1 MVFRSKSTMK
11 TYALIA
17 LAALGLSMSAPLLAD
32 AGDPSRGQELSG
44 ACAACHGAD
53 GNSVN
58 PEWPKLAG
66 QGEAYLYKQLSD
78 YKEGRR
84 EDPLMAGQVANLSEQ
99 DMRDLA
105 AYFASQTAS
114 AGTADEAM
122 VELGGALFR
131 GGNAATG
138 VAACIACHGPAGD
151 GNPAAMFP
159 RVAGQHAQYIANQ
172 LRLFRDSSRANDAG
186 RMMRNIARRMT
197 DEEIQAVSEFMAG
210 LRRD

>member
-1 MVFRSKSTMK
+1 MK
-11 TYALIA
+11 KYALIA

-32 AGDPSRGQELSG
+32 AGDPSRGQEIST

-66 QGEAYLYKQLSD
+66 QGEAYLYKQLVD

-84 EDPLMAGQVANLSEQ
+84 ENALMSGQVVALSDQ

-105 AYFASQTAS
+105 AFFASQTVTP
-114 AGTADEAM
+114 GTADEARAD
-122 VELGGALFR
+122 LGEQLYR

-138 VAACIACHGPAGD
+138 VAACAACHGPAGA
-151 GNPAAMFP
+151 GNPAALFP
-159 RVAGQHAQYIANQ
+159 KVASQHARYSADQ
-172 LRLFRDSSRANDAG
+172 LRYFRDSTRANDAG

-197 DEEIQAVSEFMAG
+197 DEEIAAVSEYMAG

>member
-1 MVFRSKSTMK
+1 MK
-11 TYALIA
+11 KYALFAI
-17 LAALGLSMSAPLLAD
+17 AALGLSISAAVPAD
-32 AGDPSRGQELSG
+32 SGDPTRGQELAG

-53 GNSVN
+53 GNSTN

-66 QGEAYLYKQLSD
+66 QGEAYLYKQLVD

-84 EDPLMAGQVANLSEQ
+84 EDALMAGQVANLSEQ

-105 AYFASQTAS
+105 AHFASQTA
-114 AGTADEAM
+114 APGTADEAH
-122 VELGGALFR
+122 VALGEQIYR

-138 VAACIACHGPAGD
+138 LAACIACHGPAGA

-159 RVAGQHAQYIANQ
+159 KVAGQHAQYSADQLNQ
-172 LRLFRDSSRANDAG
+172 FRDGSRANDAG
-186 RMMRNIARRMT
+186 QMMRNVARRMT
-197 DEEIQAVSEFMAG
+197 EEEIEAVSQYMAG

>member
-1 MVFRSKSTMK
+1 MK

-32 AGDPSRGQELSG
+32 AGDPNRGQELSG

-78 YKEGRR
+78 YKQGRR
-84 EDPLMAGQVANLSEQ
+84 QDPLMAGQVANLSEQ

-122 VELGGALFR
+122 VDLGGALYR

-159 RVAGQHAQYIANQ
+159 RVAGQHAQYNANQ
-172 LRLFRDSSRANDAG
+172 LRQFRDSSRANDAG

>member
-1 MVFRSKSTMK
+1 MK
-11 TYALIA
+11 KYALIA

-32 AGDPSRGQELSG
+32 AGDPSRGQQISA

-66 QGEAYLYKQLSD
+66 QGEAYLYKQLVD

-84 EDPLMAGQVANLSEQ
+84 ENLLMSGQVAGLSDQ

-105 AYFASQTAS
+105 AFFASQTVTP
-114 AGTADEAM
+114 GTADAARAD
-122 VELGGALFR
+122 LGGQLYR

-138 VAACIACHGPAGD
+138 VAACAACHGPAGA
-151 GNPAAMFP
+151 GNPAALFP
-159 RVAGQHAQYIANQ
+159 KVASQHAQYSADQ
-172 LRLFRDSSRANDAG
+172 LRYFRDSTRANDAG

-197 DEEIQAVSEFMAG
+197 DEEIAAVSEYMAG

>member
-1 MVFRSKSTMK
+1 MK
-11 TYALIA
+11 KYALIA
-17 LAALGLSMSAPLLAD
+17 LAALGLSVSAPLLAD
-32 AGDPSRGQELSG
+32 AGDPSRGQEIST

-66 QGEAYLYKQLSD
+66 QGEAYLYKQLTD

-84 EDPLMAGQVANLSEQ
+84 ENALMSGQVVALSDQ

-105 AYFASQTAS
+105 AYFASQTAMP
-114 AGTADEAM
+114 GTADESKAE
-122 VELGGALFR
+122 VGGQIYR

-138 VAACIACHGPAGD
+138 LAACAACHGPAGT
-151 GNPAAMFP
+151 GNPAALFP
-159 RVAGQHAQYIANQ
+159 KVASQHARYSADQ
-172 LRLFRDSSRANDAG
+172 LRYFRDGTRANDAG

-197 DEEIQAVSEFMAG
+197 DEEIAAVSEYMSG

>member
-1 MVFRSKSTMK
+1 MK
-11 TYALIA
+11 KYAVIA
-17 LAALGLSMSAPLLAD
+17 LAALGLSVSAPLLAD
-32 AGDPSRGQELSG
+32 GDPTRGKELSA

-66 QGEAYLYKQLSD
+66 QGEAYLYKQLVD

-84 EDPLMAGQVANLSEQ
+84 ENVLMAGQVAGLSEQ

-105 AYFASQTAS
+105 AFFASQTGTP
-114 AGTADEAM
+114 GTADQTKA
-122 VELGGALFR
+122 ELGEQIYR

-138 VAACIACHGPAGD
+138 VAACIACHGPGGA

-159 RVAGQHAQYIANQ
+159 KMAGQHAQYNADQ
-172 LRLFRDSSRANDAG
+172 LRQFRDGARANDAG
-186 RMMRNIARRMT
+186 RMMRNVARRMT
-197 DEEIQAVSEFMAG
+197 DEEIAAVSEYMAG

>member
-1 MVFRSKSTMK
+1 MNK
-11 TYALIA
+11 YALIA
-17 LAALGLSMSAPLLAD
+17 LAALGLALSAPVMAD
-32 AGDPSRGQELSG
+32 AGDATRGKGLS
-44 ACAACHGAD
+44 ASCAACHGAD

-66 QGEAYLYKQLSD
+66 QGEAYLFKQLVD

-84 EDPLMAGQVANLSEQ
+84 QNVLMAGQVANLSTQ

-105 AYFASQTAS
+105 AFFASQTITP
-114 AGTADEAM
+114 GTADASM
-122 VELGGALFR
+122 VELGEQIYR

-138 VAACIACHGPAGD
+138 VAACIACHGPNGQ

-159 RVAGQHAQYIANQ
+159 KVAGQHARYNADQ
-172 LRLFRDSSRANDAG
+172 LRYFRDESRANDNG

-197 DEEIQAVSEFMAG
+197 DAEIEAVSQYMAG
-210 LRRD
+210 LSRN

>member
-1 MVFRSKSTMK
+1 MNK
-11 TYALIA
+11 YALIA
-17 LAALGLSMSAPLLAD
+17 LAALGLALSAPVMAD
-32 AGDPSRGQELSG
+32 AGDATRGKGLS
-44 ACAACHGAD
+44 ASCAACHGAD

-66 QGEAYLYKQLSD
+66 QGEAYLFKQLVD

-84 EDPLMAGQVANLSEQ
+84 QNVLMAGQVANLSTQ

-105 AYFASQTAS
+105 AFYASQTITP
-114 AGTADEAM
+114 GTADASM
-122 VELGGALFR
+122 VELGEQIYR

-138 VAACIACHGPAGD
+138 VAACIACHGPNGQ

-159 RVAGQHAQYIANQ
+159 KVAGQHAKYNADQ
-172 LRLFRDSSRANDAG
+172 LRYFRDESRANDNG

-197 DEEIQAVSEFMAG
+197 DAEIEAVSQYMAG
-210 LRRD
+210 LSRN

>member
-1 MVFRSKSTMK
+1 MK
-11 TYALIA
+11 KYALIA

-32 AGDPSRGQELSG
+32 AGDPTRGQELSG

-58 PEWPKLAG
+58 PEWPRLAG
-66 QGEAYLYKQLSD
+66 QGEAYLYKQLTD

-114 AGTADEAM
+114 TGTADEAM
-122 VELGGALFR
+122 VELGGAIYR

-159 RVAGQHAQYIANQ
+159 RVASQHAQYNANQ
-172 LRLFRDSSRANDAG
+172 LRQFRDSSRANDAG

-197 DEEIQAVSEFMAG
+197 DEEIQAVAEFMAG

>member
-1 MVFRSKSTMK
+1 MNK
-11 TYALIA
+11 YALIA
-17 LAALGLSMSAPLLAD
+17 LAALGLALSAPVMAD
-32 AGDPSRGQELSG
+32 AGDATRGKGLS
-44 ACAACHGAD
+44 ASCAACHGAD

-66 QGEAYLYKQLSD
+66 QGEAYLFKQLVD

-84 EDPLMAGQVANLSEQ
+84 QNVLMAGQVANLSTQ

-105 AYFASQTAS
+105 AFFASQTITP
-114 AGTADEAM
+114 GTADASM
-122 VELGGALFR
+122 VELGEQIYR

-138 VAACIACHGPAGD
+138 VAACIACHGPNGQ

-159 RVAGQHAQYIANQ
+159 KVAGQHAKYNADQ
-172 LRLFRDSSRANDAG
+172 LRYFRDESRANDNG

-197 DEEIQAVSEFMAG
+197 DAEIEAVSQYMAG
-210 LRRD
+210 LSRN

>member
-1 MVFRSKSTMK
+1 MK
-11 TYALIA
+11 KYALIA

-32 AGDPSRGQELSG
+32 AGDPTRGQELSG

-58 PEWPKLAG
+58 PEWPRLAG
-66 QGEAYLYKQLSD
+66 QGEAYLYKQLTD

-114 AGTADEAM
+114 TGTADEAM
-122 VELGGALFR
+122 VELGGAIYR

-159 RVAGQHAQYIANQ
+159 RVASQHAQYNANQ
-172 LRLFRDSSRANDAG
+172 LRQFRDSSRANDAG

>member
-17 LAALGLSMSAPLLAD
+17 LAALGLSMSTPLLAD

>member
-1 MVFRSKSTMK
+1 MNK
-11 TYALIA
+11 YALIA
-17 LAALGLSMSAPLLAD
+17 LAALGFALSAPVMADD
-32 AGDPSRGQELSG
+32 AGDATRGKGLS
-44 ACAACHGAD
+44 ASCAACHGAD

-66 QGEAYLYKQLSD
+66 QGETYLYKQLVD

-84 EDPLMAGQVANLSEQ
+84 QNVLMAGQVANLSNQ

-105 AYFASQTAS
+105 AYFSSQTMS
-114 AGTADEAM
+114 AGTADAAL
-122 VELGGALFR
+122 VELGEQIYR

-138 VAACIACHGPAGD
+138 VAACIACHGPNGQ

-159 RVAGQHAQYIANQ
+159 KVAGQHARYNADQ
-172 LRLFRDSSRANDAG
+172 LRYFRDESRANDNG

-197 DEEIQAVSEFMAG
+197 DQEIEAVSQYMAG
-210 LRRD
+210 LSSN

>member
-1 MVFRSKSTMK
+1 MK

-105 AYFASQTAS
+105 AYFASQTVTG
-114 AGTADEAM
+114 GTADEAM
-122 VELGGALFR
+122 VELGGALYR

-138 VAACIACHGPAGD
+138 VAACIACHGPAGS
-151 GNPAAMFP
+151 GNPAATFP
-159 RVAGQHAQYIANQ
+159 RVAGQHAQYSANQ
-172 LRLFRDSSRANDAG
+172 LRQFRDSSRANDAG

>member
-1 MVFRSKSTMK
+1 MK
-11 TYALIA
+11 KYGVIV
-17 LAALGLSMSAPLLAD
+17 LAAVGLSLSAPLFAD
-32 AGDPSRGQELSG
+32 AGDPTRGKELSA

-66 QGEAYLYKQLSD
+66 QGKTYLFKQLTD

-84 EDPLMAGQVANLSEQ
+84 ENVLMVGQVAGLSEQ

-105 AYFASQTAS
+105 AYYAEQSGTS
-114 AGTADEAM
+114 ETADEAM
-122 VELGGALFR
+122 VELGEQIYR

-138 VAACIACHGPAGD
+138 VPACIACHGPNGA

-159 RVAGQHAQYIANQ
+159 KVAGQHAQYSADQ
-172 LRLFRDSSRANDAG
+172 LRQFRDNARANDAG
-186 RMMRNIARRMT
+186 RMMRNTVRRMT
-197 DEEIQAVSEFMAG
+197 NEEIEAVSQYMAG
-210 LRRD
+210 LHRD